1 MSDSALETVEQ
12 VPESQP
18 PAESPSFE
26 QFSKD
31 RKAGKVDATTGGDE
45 IASGGN
51 RWDGEKGK
59 FVNPVRDEAT
69 GRFAKV
75 RESLAQSER
84 KSRYV
89 AAVLAGTVAPTE
101 EMDADSWAAARNAQV
116 RAQADKITPP
126 DFGEGEER
134 SADGAGTPA
143 EAQLTAEQIAHNAAD
158 QALQTRLRV
167 RLEAPEVKS
176 LVGAMATA
184 AQRGATPFFFDELG
198 HFAADHDNGEQ
209 ILFHLGANPE
219 KLTAYSFMT
228 RDQLKDIV
236 RGLSRELAAGEKRI
250 APKPK
255 PPEPVGARATA
266 SAFDVSDE
274 NSDPEVWA
282 RERNKQVA
290 ARRRR

>member
-1 MSDSALETVEQ
+1 MPEVALEVPVEQ
-12 VPESQP
+12 VPAEP
-18 PAESPSFE
+18 P
-26 QFSKD
+26 SKD
-31 RKAGKVDATTGGDE
+31 REAGKVDAPDE
-45 IASGGN
+45 ASPGATQ
-51 RWDGEKGK
+51 WDGERNK
-59 FVNPVRDEAT
+59 FVNSGRDETT

-89 AAVLAGTVAPTE
+89 KAVLEGTVEPTE
-101 EMDADSWAAARNAQV
+101 EMDAETLAQARNAQV
-116 RAQADKITPP
+116 RAQAGKITPP
-126 DFGEGEER
+126 GEAEE
-134 SADGAGTPA
+134 SAGDSTTAETP
-143 EAQLTAEQIAHNAAD
+143 QLTAEQLAHNEAD

-167 RLEAPEVKS
+167 RLEAPEVKG
-176 LVGAMATA
+176 LVHAMATA
-184 AQRGATPFFFDELG
+184 AQKGATPLFFDELG
-198 HFAADHDNGEQ
+198 HFAADHENGEE
-209 ILFHLGANPE
+209 ILFHLGRNPE
-219 KLTAYSFMT
+219 KLTAYSYMT
-228 RDQLKDIV
+228 REQLKDIV

-290 ARRRR
+290 ARRHR